1 MKHHTEPDGTLVV
14 TADSRLMVGMLVGAA
29 WLCAVPVLRAWLNGG
44 VNAHD
49 ATPLIGSA
57 MFLFAALASYER
69 NRFAFDP
76 HRKEVRWSRR
86 CLWSRDEGRAPFSC
100 VRSLII
106 HNAIGSTKTAPSV
119 RLALVTDE
127 KEIPLSRAYAGGVRR
142 EYEALAAM
150 IRRVMQMSAEP
161 ADLLLDSVRVAL
173 AQGRKLDAI
182 KLVRL
187 TKGVSLEEATRF
199 VETLPASSTPS

>member
-14 TADSRLMVGMLVGAA
+14 TADSRLIVGMLVSAA
-29 WLCAVPVLRAWLNGG
+29 LLCTIPMLRAWLNGG

-57 MFLFAALASYER
+57 MFLFGALTSYER

-86 CLWSRDEGRAPFSC
+86 CLWSRDEGRAPFFR

-106 HNAIGSTKTAPSV
+106 HSAIGSTKTAPSV

-127 KEIPLSRAYAGGVRR
+127 KEIPLSRAYAGGMRR
-142 EYEALAAM
+142 ECEVLAAT
-150 IRRVMQMSAEP
+150 IRRLMQLGAEP

-173 AQGRKLDAI
+173 AQGRRLDAI

-199 VETLPASSTPS
+199 VEHLPASPTAS

>member
-14 TADSRLMVGMLVGAA
+14 TADSRLIVGVLAGAA
-29 WLCAVPVLRAWLNGG
+29 LLCTVPVLRAWLNGS
-44 VNAHD
+44 VSAHD

-57 MFLFAALASYER
+57 MFLFGALASYEK
-69 NRFAFDP
+69 NRFGFDP

-86 CLWSRDEGRAPFSC
+86 CFWSSDEGRVPFSR

-106 HNAIGSTKTAPSV
+106 HTAVGATKTAPSV
-119 RLALVTDE
+119 RLALVTHE
-127 KEIPLSRAYAGGVRR
+127 KEIPLSQAYAGGMRR
-142 EYEALAAM
+142 EYEALAAT
-150 IRRVMQMSAEP
+150 IRRLMQMNAEP

-187 TKGVSLEEATRF
+187 TKGVSLEEAKRF
-199 VETLPASSTPS
+199 VEQLPASPTTS